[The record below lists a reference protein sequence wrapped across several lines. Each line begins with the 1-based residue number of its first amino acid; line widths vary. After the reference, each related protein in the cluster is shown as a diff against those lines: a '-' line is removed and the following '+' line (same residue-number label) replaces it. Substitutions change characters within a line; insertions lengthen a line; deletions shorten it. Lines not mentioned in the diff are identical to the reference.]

1 MIQDTWE
8 HAQTLFRAGKLRE
21 SELACRQIVDTAP
34 DHAQAWFQLG
44 LLASRRGHQEEATSA
59 LRRAVRAQPGFAEA
73 HNNLGIVL
81 AKQGMLSDATACFQE
96 AVRIRPDYAEAH
108 SNLGNALRS
117 QGRVEEA
124 IASLER
130 AIGIQENYPG
140 ALHNLGIALMQ
151 VGRISQGEA
160 PLRRAIRLKAD
171 FAQAHNSLGMALL
184 RQRKFEEAITSFR
197 EALRL
202 KPGLANAHNN
212 LGNAIA
218 ETGRP
223 EEAIP
228 CYREAIRLSPTYADA
243 YNNLGNALRHDERL
257 GEAATCFEEALKHR
271 PKFAEAHNN
280 LGVTFA
286 RQGKHDLAVRHCE
299 RATRLRPEYAAA
311 HSNLGISYGNL
322 GEYEK
327 AVLCY
332 RRALEIQPDYAEA
345 YSNLG
350 IVLTQQGR
358 YGDAIAAFERAL
370 ELKPDY
376 PEAHSNLGI
385 ALSKAQRIDE
395 AMEQYER
402 AIAAR
407 PDYADAHM
415 NRALTYLLTGDFQR
429 GWPEYEW
436 RWKCKDFDA
445 RRFPQPR
452 WRGEPLD
459 GRRILL
465 CTEQGFGDTFEFI
478 RYAQIVKERGGYVIV
493 RCPKPLTPIVR
504 GCRGVHE
511 VCLEGGPLPPF
522 DLFIDLMTLPHD
534 LGTTERDVPADV
546 PYIFADQALVE
557 NWRRELEYT
566 GAFKV
571 GIAWQGSP
579 KYRGDRQRS
588 IHVGQF
594 APLAA
599 VPGVQLISLQK
610 GGGTEQI
617 RDAGFSLTVLGG
629 QFDEANGAFMDTAAI
644 IRNLDLVVSIDSAIC
659 HLAGGLAVPVWLA
672 VPHAPDWRWMLGRVD
687 SPWYPNTRLFRQ
699 TDAGD
704 WQGVFR
710 RMADAL
716 TNLISKQARRSPGTL
731 LVETSAGDLIDRIT
745 ILRIKAERITD
756 PEKLNN
762 IGAELAALT
771 RVSATSLP
779 GFDRAHGLV
788 VELQRINAAIWDTE
802 DEVRRCEAQGEFGD
816 RFIELARS
824 VYLMNDR
831 RAAVKQAINQHL
843 GSRLVEEKQYVDYK
857 QSRVHGSRPGRRS

>member
-1 MIQDTWE
+1 MPSIKSTVC
-8 HAQTLFRAGKLRE
+8 KLPEAER
-21 SELACRQIVDTAP
+21 ACRQIVDTAP
-34 DHAQAWFQLG
+34 DHAPAWFHLG
-44 LLASRRGHQEEATSA
+44 LLASRRRHLEDAASA
-59 LRRAVRAQPGFAEA
+59 LRRAIRAQPGFAEA

-81 AKQGMLSDATACFQE
+81 AKQGKLPDAAACFQE
-96 AVRIRPDYAEAH
+96 AVRISPDYAEAH

-130 AIGIQENYPG
+130 AIGIRENYPG
-140 ALHNLGIALMQ
+140 AHHNLGVALVQ
-151 VGRISQGEA
+151 VGRIAEGEVH
-160 PLRRAIRLKAD
+160 LRRAVQLKED
-171 FAQAHNSLGMALL
+171 FAQAHNSLGMSLL
-184 RQRKFEEAITSFR
+184 KQRKFEEAITSFR

-202 KPGLANAHNN
+202 EPGLANAHNN

-218 ETGRP
+218 EMGRP

-228 CYREAIRLSPTYADA
+228 CYREAIRLSPAYAEA
-243 YNNLGNALRHDERL
+243 YNNLGNALRHGEQLD
-257 GEAATCFEEALKHR
+257 EAAKCFEEALRHR

-280 LGVTFA
+280 LGVTYA
-286 RQGKHDLAVRHCE
+286 RRGKHELAVRHCE
-299 RATRLRPEYAAA
+299 RATRLRPQYAAA
-311 HSNLGISYGNL
+311 HSNLGISYANL

-327 AVLCY
+327 AVVCY
-332 RRALEIQPDYAEA
+332 RRALDIKPDYAEA

-350 IVLTQQGR
+350 IVLTQQGL
-358 YGDAIAAFERAL
+358 YGDAIAAFERGL

-385 ALSKAQRIDE
+385 TLSKAQRIDE
-395 AMEQYER
+395 ALEHYER
-402 AIAAR
+402 AIAAW
-407 PDYADAHM
+407 PDYPDAHM

-493 RCPKPLTPIVR
+493 RCPKPLPPIVR
-504 GCRGVHE
+504 GCRGVDE
-511 VCLEGGPLPPF
+511 VCVEGGPLPPF
-522 DLFIDLMTLPHD
+522 DLYIELLSLP
-534 LGTTERDVPADV
+534 LVFGTTERDIPSEV
-546 PYIFADQALVE
+546 PYIAADPTLVE
-557 NWRRELEYT
+557 NWRRELDYI

-599 VPGVQLISLQK
+599 VPGVQLIGLQK

-617 RDAGFSLTVLGG
+617 RDAGFPMTVLGG
-629 QFDEANGAFMDTAAI
+629 QIDEANGAFMDTAAI
-644 IRNLDLVVSIDSAIC
+644 IKNLDLVVSIDSAIS

-672 VPHAPDWRWMLGRVD
+672 VPHAPDWRWMLGRAD
-687 SPWYPNTRLFRQ
+687 SPWYPSARLFRQ
-699 TDAGD
+699 TEAGD

-716 TNLISKQARRSPGTL
+716 TNLVSEQARRSPGTL

-745 ILRIKAERITD
+745 ILRIKAERISNPD
-756 PEKLNN
+756 KLNN
-762 IGAELAALT
+762 IRAELAALT
-771 RVSATSLP
+771 RVSATRFP
-779 GFDRAHGLV
+779 AFDHANGLV
-788 VELQRINAAIWDTE
+788 ADLQRINQAIWDTE

-824 VYLMNDR
+824 IYRTNDR

-843 GSRLVEEKQYVDYK
+843 GSRLVEEKQYVEYK
-857 QSRVHGSRPGRRS
+857 LS